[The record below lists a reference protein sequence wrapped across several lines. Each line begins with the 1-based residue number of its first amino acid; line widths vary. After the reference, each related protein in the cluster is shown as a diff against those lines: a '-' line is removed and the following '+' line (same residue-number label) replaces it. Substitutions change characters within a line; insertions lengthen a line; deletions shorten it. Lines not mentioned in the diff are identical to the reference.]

1 MLEELLQQTRSAIVD
16 EWRRRVLDTYPAD
29 SVRFL
34 KSEKDRFHNP
44 VGHSI
49 SRGLEILASE
59 LFSVAE
65 KDDGKIL
72 SALDDIIRIRSVQ
85 SFTPSEATGFM
96 FLLKD
101 VVREKLA
108 GKIKGDSLYRELLQF
123 ERGVDKLALLAFET
137 YMKCREDLFD
147 IKTRALRTGPFK
159 LHERSRK
166 ILEGQGDVQTP
177 DTESGPGGEG

>member
-1 MLEELLQQTRSAIVD
+1 MLEDLLQQKRSVIVD
-16 EWRRRVLDTYPAD
+16 EWRRRVLETYPTD
-29 SVRFL
+29 SVKFL
-34 KSEKDRFHNP
+34 KSEKDRFNNP
-44 VGHSI
+44 VGHSV
-49 SRGLEILASE
+49 SQGLEVLASE
-59 LFSVAE
+59 LFCLSK
-65 KDDGKIL
+65 KDNGKIL

-85 SFTPSEATGFM
+85 SFTPSEATGFL

-108 GKIKGDSLYRELLQF
+108 KKIKGDPLYRELLQF

-137 YMKCREDLFD
+137 YMKCREDLFE

-159 LHERSRK
+159 LHERSRR